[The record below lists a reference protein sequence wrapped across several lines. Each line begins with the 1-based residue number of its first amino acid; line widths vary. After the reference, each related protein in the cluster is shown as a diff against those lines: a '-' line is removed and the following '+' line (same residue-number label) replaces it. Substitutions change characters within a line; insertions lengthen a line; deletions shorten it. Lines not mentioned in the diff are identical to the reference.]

1 MLLLPLP
8 LNPLDVLIP
17 GLPLLGSSDSF
28 LPHRKP
34 EHSRVIQTH
43 LVRGEGGYYRSFS
56 FPILLPTFWGRAGR
70 GLELRGT
77 TQCSEK
83 ETKKSQTQLWN
94 VISFQMTHGTVPSA
108 CRDLYP

>member
-8 LNPLDVLIP
+8 LNPLHVLIP
-17 GLPLLGSSDSF
+17 GLPLVGSSDSF
-28 LPHRKP
+28 LPHRNP

-43 LVRGEGGYYRSFS
+43 LARGEGGHYWSFS

-83 ETKKSQTQLWN
+83 ETKKSQTQLQN